1 MTLNRSTRSMNSDEH
16 YLHIATLIIGGVA
29 ASYVVTLKEE
39 VKTAL
44 TKETN
49 RQTKRR
55 RRRKKLLSL
64 LPNGLISDIASLAK
78 GDLTRKKKKL
88 TSCFVPWIFVLLRK
102 SCRML

>member
-1 MTLNRSTRSMNSDEH
+1 MTLNRSTRSMNSDER

-78 GDLTRKKKKL
+78 GDLTRKKKKNDFL
-88 TSCFVPWIFVLLRK
+88 FCSVDFCFIKKEL
-102 SCRML
+102 